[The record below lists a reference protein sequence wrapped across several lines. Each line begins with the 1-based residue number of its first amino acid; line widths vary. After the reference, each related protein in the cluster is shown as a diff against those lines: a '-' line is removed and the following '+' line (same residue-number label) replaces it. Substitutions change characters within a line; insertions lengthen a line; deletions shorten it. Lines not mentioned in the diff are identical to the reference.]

1 MSSLEEQ
8 LSQIIQPSTPLKRYS
23 IQGNN
28 DGSLKRHRPSTAKTP
43 PSTPIFTIESPLK
56 GALAGLITSPFSWN
70 DYQLVEVLGRGAF
83 GVVYGLKRISDGKPF
98 ALKLVSPE
106 EEEAARIEASILADL
121 ANRCSSLIRYY
132 QIVYA
137 SDPSNVNSTD
147 LRPGILMEWVQG
159 PNLREEIKNKRL
171 PNMQQFMNTTRQ
183 LLEQLACV
191 HSAEIVHRDIK
202 PENIVYDVKTQQT
215 KLVDFG
221 IGCTTGDQLA
231 SVPYCLIEPIG
242 TSAYLAPELARN
254 RRDTLDSSAA
264 SPASD
269 IWALGATLYEWLFG
283 QRATLSFF
291 RSGVEKEILKI
302 QSKVYVPD
310 FLKQMLDTDPGKRP
324 TAQRLLLEFSQ

>member
-23 IQGNN
+23 VQGNN
-28 DGSLKRHRPSTAKTP
+28 DGTPKRYRPSTPKTP
-43 PSTPIFTIESPLK
+43 PSTPIFTVESPLK
-56 GALAGLITSPFSWN
+56 GALAVLNTTPFSWN
-70 DYQLVEVLGRGAF
+70 DYQPFEVLGRGAF
-83 GVVYGLKRISDGKPF
+83 GVVYGLTRISDGKRF

-106 EEEAARIEASILADL
+106 EETAARIEASILADL
-121 ANRCSSLIRYY
+121 ASRCSSLIRYY
-132 QIVYA
+132 QVIYA
-137 SDPSNVNSTD
+137 LDPSNENSTE
-147 LRPGILMEWVQG
+147 LRLGILMEWVQG

-191 HSAEIVHRDIK
+191 HSADIVHRDVK
-202 PENIVYDVKTQQT
+202 PENIVYDLTTQQS

-221 IGCTTGDQLA
+221 IGCRTGDQPV
-231 SVPYCLIEPIG
+231 SVPYCHIEPIG
-242 TSAYLAPELARN
+242 TSAYLAPELARS

-283 QRATLSFF
+283 QRAILSFF
-291 RSGVEKEILKI
+291 RSGVEKEIMKI
-302 QSKVYVPD
+302 QSKAYVPD
-310 FLKQMLDTDPGKRP
+310 FLKQMLDVDPDKRP